1 MYPSLAAAQQLLVIK
16 RDVVCEEANEE
27 VSLLQKKLASL
38 KRDSDE
44 EVSALQE
51 QFASLKRAG
60 EQGAEPEMYEAT
72 AAVDTLRTEPASA
85 EVKSEEELAAA
96 RVKAEVDTLNTLNA
110 ELANTMEKIDSLR
123 ETHEHATAV
132 GDSAPFLRRQTKLTS
147 QKHAERHGSPAREIR
162 DSRAG
167 DTAPGGRERC

>member
-60 EQGAEPEMYEAT
+60 EQGAEVCFA
-72 AAVDTLRTEPASA
+72 
-85 EVKSEEELAAA
+85 
-96 RVKAEVDTLNTLNA
+96 
-110 ELANTMEKIDSLR
+110 
-123 ETHEHATAV
+123 
-132 GDSAPFLRRQTKLTS
+132 
-147 QKHAERHGSPAREIR
+147 
-162 DSRAG
+162 
-167 DTAPGGRERC
+167 